1 VNAKSFWAFLKRAY
15 SLEILKETFKEWSQD
30 KATRLAAAL
39 AFYVA
44 IALGPLII
52 GVLAIVGFV
61 YSTQAAQEELMAQV
75 NNFMGPQSA
84 EVVQTIVENAAQP
97 DTARLAGL
105 LSLLV
110 FFWSASNI
118 FVQLQDALNTVWGVQ
133 LRPDLSFVD
142 KAKHRLFPLLM
153 VLGIGGLL
161 LVAVV
166 ASSALSSLETFVP
179 TIVPGMAFFWQALTF
194 VISLV
199 IITLLFGAIL
209 KVLPD
214 VEITWGDVWPG
225 AAFTALL
232 FMVGQ
237 LLLSWYLGRQ
247 SGTSVYG
254 AAGSLIVLLL
264 WLYYSAQIFFFGA
277 EYTQVYATRQGEGVH
292 PNEDAIG
299 RDEVQPIK
307 AAAQVAKET
316 NRRPSQRPAQA
327 ARMQTSG
334 TTWVARGTASK
345 SETISR
351 VQIPIGAVGSPGFS
365 SLSLGQ
371 LVDGLIDDWRTL
383 WRKEIQL
390 ARTEMREKL
399 SKAARGLGMAAGG
412 GILLYT
418 GFIVLMI
425 GLPLVLLAVTVMPLW
440 LAALLVGLLVLIEGA
455 LLARWGMV
463 RLKQV
468 RAIPK
473 QTIETVR
480 EDVEVVKEHVGTQ

>member
-1 VNAKSFWAFLKRAY
+1 MDAKSFWAFLKRAY
-15 SLEILKETFKEWSQD
+15 SLDMFKETFKEWSRD
-30 KATRLAAAL
+30 RATRLAAAL

-61 YSTQAAQEELMAQV
+61 YSTEAAQEELMAQAR
-75 NNFMGPQSA
+75 NFMGPESA
-84 EVVQTIVENAAQP
+84 QVVQTIVQNAGQP

-105 LSLLV
+105 FSLLV
-110 FFWSASNI
+110 FLWSASNI

-133 LRPDLSFVD
+133 LRPDLSLVD
-142 KAKHRLFPLLM
+142 KAKHRLMPVLM
-153 VLGIGGLL
+153 VLAAGLLL

-166 ASSALSSLETFVP
+166 ASSVLSSLQTFVP
-179 TIVPGMAFFWQALTF
+179 DILPGMAFLWQVVNF

-199 IITLLFGAIL
+199 VIALLFGAIF

-214 VEITWGDVWPG
+214 VEIAWSDVWPG
-225 AAFTALL
+225 AALTALL
-232 FMVGQ
+232 FVVGQ
-237 LLLSWYLGRQ
+237 LVLSWYLSRQ

-254 AAGSLIVLLL
+254 AAGSIIVLLL
-264 WLYYSAQIFFFGA
+264 WLYFSAQIFFFGA
-277 EYTQVYATRQGEGVH
+277 EYVQVYATRLGEGVY
-292 PNEDAIG
+292 PDEDAIA
-299 RDEVQPIK
+299 REQVQANKP
-307 AAAQVAKET
+307 A
-316 NRRPSQRPAQA
+316 AQA
-327 ARMQTSG
+327 AGGDKSQRTFRASRMQTSG
-334 TTWVARGTASK
+334 TTWSAKGTAAR

-351 VQIPIGAVGSPGFS
+351 IQVPIGAVGSPG
-365 SLSLGQ
+365 LANHSLGQ

-390 ARTEMREKL
+390 ARTEMKEKL
-399 SKAARGLGMAAGG
+399 SKAGRAAAMVAGG

-425 GLPLVLLAVTVMPLW
+425 GLPLVLLAITVMPFW

-463 RLKQV
+463 RLKKV

-473 QTIETVR
+473 QTTESVR
-480 EDVEVVKEHVGTQ
+480 EDVEVVKDHVGTQ